1 MSCHI
6 LGCSL
11 QSLRVTWGTLG
22 VSWEMLLLFHWVLWV
37 LQLSWMPCGSQPQ
50 VAMGV
55 RGGCQPHAGGLCW
68 DGVWLWPAVRVPA
81 GDARLWLLGL
91 DTHTQVQACS

>member
-11 QSLRVTWGTLG
+11 QNLRVTWGTLG
-22 VSWEMLLLFHWVLWV
+22 VSWDIALFHWVLWV
-37 LQLSWMPCGSQPQ
+37 LQLSRMPCGSQPQ

-55 RGGCQPHAGGLCW
+55 RGGC
-68 DGVWLWPAVRVPA
+68 
-81 GDARLWLLGL
+81 
-91 DTHTQVQACS
+91 